1 MGGMRSKLSSVY
13 FLLQQSIYDIIVL
26 SETWLSGDVLDTEV
40 CPAEYNIYRADRNSS
55 TSLKSRGGGVA
66 IMVRSGLGSSI
77 IPLQNNSV
85 EQLFVLVGTG
95 VEFIVKLTIFLMVWR

>member
-1 MGGMRSKLSSVY
+1 MYNKIHQRYSKGYHGKFKKLKRHPKKSLQVYYQNMGGMRSKLSSVY
-13 FLLQQSIYDIIVL
+13 LLLQQSIYDIIVL

-66 IMVRSGLGSSI
+66 IMVR
-77 IPLQNNSV
+77 
-85 EQLFVLVGTG
+85 
-95 VEFIVKLTIFLMVWR
+95 